1 MHVHTDI
8 SNRVA
13 DFCRRAG

>member
-1 MHVHTDI
+1 MHVHTVI

-13 DFCRRAG
+13 DFCRRAR